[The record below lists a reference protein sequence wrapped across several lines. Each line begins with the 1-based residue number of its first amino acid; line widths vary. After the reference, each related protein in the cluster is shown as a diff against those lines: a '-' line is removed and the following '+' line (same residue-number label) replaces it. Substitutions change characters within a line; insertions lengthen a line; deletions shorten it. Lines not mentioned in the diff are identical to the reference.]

1 MEERARVFREA
12 VTAQASGRAGRSMRY
27 GESLRTEAIGFV
39 KDGLGQGLSVV
50 SCSKL
55 LGVSDKTLYEWLRKD
70 DLGKGL
76 RRVEVSDADRAD
88 NVGVL
93 VSPSGWRVEGL
104 SLEALTTLLRQL

>member
-27 GESLRTEAIGFV
+27 SESLRKEATSFV
-39 KDGLGQGLSVV
+39 KEGLGQGLSVV

-70 DLGKGL
+70 DIVHGL
-76 RRVEVSDADRAD
+76 RRVEVSDVSEAD
-88 NVGVL
+88 NAGVL

-104 SLEALTTLLRQL
+104 NLEALTTLLRQL